1 MTATILICIAIAV
14 IIILGV
20 RSYMKRVSSGCCGS
34 GGGGTVKKIR
44 VPDKDKSHY
53 PYRKVLWIDGMV
65 CGNCAANVENALNS
79 LDGVWAKVNL
89 TEKKAEVLMK
99 KPFDDEILKLSVKD
113 SGYTVFRIDES

>member
-14 IIILGV
+14 IVILGV

-34 GGGGTVKKIR
+34 GGGTVKKIR
-44 VPDKDKSHY
+44 VPDKDKSNY
-53 PYRKVLWIDGMV
+53 PYLKVLWIDGMV
-65 CGNCAANVENALNS
+65 CGSCAANVENALNS

-89 TEKKAEVLMK
+89 TEKKADVLMK
-99 KPFDDEILKLSVKD
+99 KLFDDEILKLSVKD

>member
-14 IIILGV
+14 IVILGV

-53 PYRKVLWIDGMV
+53 PIVRFYGSTEWS
-65 CGNCAANVENALNS
+65 AATAQP
-79 LDGVWAKVNL
+79 
-89 TEKKAEVLMK
+89 M
-99 KPFDDEILKLSVKD
+99 
-113 SGYTVFRIDES
+113 